1 MADAPSN
8 PRSLMPG
15 PKESLRR
22 QIRQAVQE
30 LKWTA
35 IDVLRIGYERNNDR
49 TEEKFDN
56 PVTLL
61 ISVKIGSNTF
71 EKAYDIV
78 AACRQILESHEL
90 NGVQVEIK
98 ESEVARAT
106 SMPLPTPNLPAPDPA
121 TPSSATPDFD
131 SIRSLL
137 WAIDT
142 MYTPSTSFSEGGQ

>member
-1 MADAPSN
+1 MVEPWNDSQ
-8 PRSLMPG
+8 RSLW
-15 PKESLRR
+15 R
-22 QIRQAVQE
+22 QILQAVQE

-49 TEEKFDN
+49 TEEKFDH

-61 ISVKIGSNTF
+61 ISVKIGPNTF
-71 EKAYDIV
+71 EKAYEVV

-90 NGVQVEIK
+90 NDVQVEIK

-106 SMPLPTPNLPAPDPA
+106 SMPLPMPNLPAPDPA
-121 TPSSATPDFD
+121 TSSLATPDFD
-131 SIRSLL
+131 STGSLL